1 MLENLSDLRLF
12 VEIARLSSI
21 SAAGKKLQLSPAVAS
36 KRLQRLEDSLELLLV
51 NRTTRQV
58 SLTEEG
64 QNTYKKAL
72 IILDAVDELS
82 ITGNSISAKT
92 VKGRIRLTSPAS
104 FGRKIV
110 APCLS
115 RFLSQ
120 YPLVKIELILDDM
133 KTDLLKEGIDLAIS
147 IAPLHES
154 NFIVRRIAENR
165 KILVAGKSYIARHG
179 EPAEFQDLR
188 NHNALILGNYAKW
201 SFINTKTLQE
211 ERITVKSNF
220 SSNSG
225 EATVA
230 ASKEGLGI
238 CIKSF
243 WDVKDD
249 IQNGTLVHILPEYV
263 HARKIDITLLFPS
276 KNFLPVRT
284 RLLLDF
290 LQENIRRRLE

>member
-21 SAAGKKLQLSPAVAS
+21 SAAGKKLHLSPAVAS
-36 KRLQRLEDSLELLLV
+36 KRLQRLEENLGLRLV

-64 QNTYKKAL
+64 KNTFTKAL
-72 IILDAVDELS
+72 IILDAVDELG

-115 RFLSQ
+115 EFLGQ

-133 KTDLLKEGIDLAIS
+133 KTDLLKEGIDLAIT

-154 NFIVRRIAENR
+154 NFIICRVAENR
-165 KILVAGKSYIARHG
+165 KILVAGKSYIAQHG
-179 EPAEFQDLR
+179 EPADFQDLI

-201 SFINTKTLQE
+201 SFINTRTLQE
-211 ERITVKSNF
+211 ERITVRSNF

-230 ASKEGLGI
+230 ASREGLGI

-243 WDVKDD
+243 WDVRNDLE
-249 IQNGTLVHILPEYV
+249 NGTLVHILPEYE
-263 HARKIDITLLFPS
+263 HARKIDINILYPS
-276 KNFLPVRT
+276 KDFLPVRT

-290 LQENIRRRLE
+290 LQKAIRRRLE

>member
-21 SAAGKKLQLSPAVAS
+21 SAAGKKLHLSPAVAS
-36 KRLQRLEDSLELLLV
+36 KRLQRLEENLGLLLV

-64 QNTYKKAL
+64 QSTFNKAL
-72 IILDAVDELS
+72 IILDAVDELG
-82 ITGNSISAKT
+82 INGTNISAKT

-115 RFLSQ
+115 EFLGQ

-133 KTDLLKEGIDLAIS
+133 KTDLLKEGIDLAIT
-147 IAPLHES
+147 IAPLNES
-154 NFIVRRIAENR
+154 NFIVRKVAENK
-165 KILVAGKSYIARHG
+165 KILVAGKSYIAQYG
-179 EPAEFQDLR
+179 KPADFQDLK
-188 NHNALILGNYAKW
+188 NHNALILGNYVKW
-201 SFINTKTLQE
+201 SFINTRTRQE
-211 ERITVKSNF
+211 ERIAVRSNF

-243 WDVKDD
+243 WDVRDD
-249 IQNGTLVHILPEYV
+249 LKNGTLVHILPEYE
-263 HARKIDITLLFPS
+263 HARKIDINILFPS
-276 KNFLPVRT
+276 KKFLPVRT
-284 RLLLDF
+284 RRLLDF
-290 LQENIRRRLE
+290 LQENICRRLE